1 MKRPVTM
8 ARTRGRPP
16 RPPQESEARRRAIL
30 EAALVEFAAHGF
42 AAARLDDV
50 ARRAG
55 IAKGT
60 LYLYFADKEALFE
73 ALVQGA
79 IRPLIDNLQQ
89 VAALPDVPTRQV
101 LKLMFTTFA
110 REVLGSDRKLLLR
123 LLITEGARFPRLV
136 AFYHAEIVTPGLALM
151 GGLMSRAAERGEIT
165 SEAPARFP
173 QLVMAPLLLAVV
185 WDMLFG
191 RIAPLDAEGLID
203 AHVAVLVGEG
213 RAAP

>member
-1 MKRPVTM
+1 MKRPATTP
-8 ARTRGRPP
+8 RPRGRPL
-16 RPPQESEARRRAIL
+16 RAPQDSAARRRAIL
-30 EAALVEFAAHGF
+30 DAALVEFAAHGF

-55 IAKGT
+55 VAKGT

-73 ALVQGA
+73 ALVQGS
-79 IRPLIDNLQQ
+79 IRPLLDNLQN

-101 LKLMFTTFA
+101 LKLMFATFA

-136 AFYHAEIVTPGLALM
+136 NFYHAEIVTPGLALM
-151 GGLMSRAAERGEIT
+151 RGLMNRAVERGEIAND
-165 SEAPARFP
+165 APARFP
-173 QLVMAPLLLAVV
+173 QLVMAPLLLAII

-191 RIAPLDAEGLID
+191 RVAPLDAEGLIE
-203 AHVAVLVGEG
+203 AHVGLLLGEG
-213 RAAP
+213 RAAS

>member
-1 MKRPVTM
+1 MVRP
-8 ARTRGRPP
+8 ASKPRPRGRPP
-16 RPPQESEARRRAIL
+16 RAPQESEARRQAIL
-30 EAALVEFAAHGF
+30 DAALVEFAAHGF

-73 ALVQGA
+73 ALVRGA
-79 IRPLIDNLQQ
+79 IKPLLDNLQQ

-101 LKLMFTTFA
+101 LKLLFSTFA

-123 LLITEGARFPRLV
+123 LLITEGGRFPRLV

-151 GGLMSRAAERGEIT
+151 HALMTRAAERGEIA
-165 SEAPARFP
+165 SDAPARFP
-173 QLVMAPLLLAVV
+173 QLVMAPLLLAIV

-191 RIAPLDAEGLID
+191 RVAPLDTEGLID
-203 AHVAVLVGEG
+203 AHVALLMDEG
-213 RAAP
+213 RATP

>member
-1 MKRPVTM
+1 MKQLTNSRP
-8 ARTRGRPP
+8 RGRPP
-16 RPPQESEARRRAIL
+16 KPPQESEARRQAIL
-30 EAALVEFAAHGF
+30 AAALVEFAAHGF

-50 ARRAG
+50 ARRAEV
-55 IAKGT
+55 AKGT

-79 IRPLIDNLQQ
+79 IRPLLDKLQS
-89 VAALPDVPTRQV
+89 VATLPDVPTGQV
-101 LKLMFTTFA
+101 MKLLFTTFA

-136 AFYHAEIVTPGLALM
+136 RFYHAEIVTPGLALM
-151 GGLMSRAAERGEIT
+151 RELMTRAAARGEIR
-165 SEAPARFP
+165 SDAPARFP

-191 RIAPLDAEGLID
+191 HLAPLDAEGLID
-203 AHVAVLVGEG
+203 AHVELLLGEG

>member
-1 MKRPVTM
+1 MKRP
-8 ARTRGRPP
+8 AAKPRPRGRPP
-16 RPPQESEARRRAIL
+16 RAPQDSEARRRAIL
-30 EAALVEFAAHGF
+30 DAALVEFAAHGF

-50 ARRAG
+50 AHRAG

-73 ALVQGA
+73 ALVRGA
-79 IRPLIDNLQQ
+79 IRPLLDNLRQ
-89 VAALPDVPTRQV
+89 VADLPDVPTRQV
-101 LKLMFTTFA
+101 LKLLFATFA

-136 AFYHAEIVTPGLALM
+136 SFYHAEIVVPGLALM
-151 GGLMSRAAERGEIT
+151 RGLMNRAAQRGEIA
-165 SEAPARFP
+165 SDAPARFP

-191 RIAPLDAEGLID
+191 RIAALDIEGLIE
-203 AHVAVLVGEG
+203 AHVGLLVGEG

>member
-1 MKRPVTM
+1 MKRPITST
-8 ARTRGRPP
+8 RPRGRPP
-16 RPPQESEARRRAIL
+16 RAAQESEARRRAIL
-30 EAALVEFAAHGF
+30 DAALVEFAAHGF

-60 LYLYFADKEALFE
+60 LYLYFADKEAMFE
-73 ALVQGA
+73 ALVRGA
-79 IRPLIDNLQQ
+79 ITPLLDNLQQ

-101 LKLMFTTFA
+101 LKLLFATFA

-151 GGLMSRAAERGEIT
+151 RGLMNRAAERGEIAND
-165 SEAPARFP
+165 SAVRFP
-173 QLVMAPLLLAVV
+173 QLVMAPLLLAIV

-191 RIAPLDAEGLID
+191 RVAPLDTEGLID
-203 AHVAVLVGEG
+203 AHVALLVGEG

>member
-1 MKRPVTM
+1 MKRLATKP
-8 ARTRGRPP
+8 RPRGRPP
-16 RPPQESEARRRAIL
+16 RTPQESEAKRRAIL
-30 EAALVEFAAHGF
+30 DAALVEFAAHGF

-73 ALVQGA
+73 ALVRGA
-79 IRPLIDNLQQ
+79 IRPLLDNLRNA
-89 VAALPDVPTRQV
+89 AALPDVPTLQV
-101 LKLMFTTFA
+101 LRLLFLTFA

-136 AFYHAEIVTPGLALM
+136 RFYHAEIITPGLALM
-151 GGLMSRAAERGEIT
+151 RGLMTRAAAKGEIA
-165 SEAPARFP
+165 SDAPARFP
-173 QLVMAPLLLAVV
+173 QLVMAPLLLVVV

-191 RIAPLDAEGLID
+191 RVEPLDVEGLID
-203 AHVAVLVGEG
+203 AHAGLLLGEQ
-213 RAAP
+213 RAMP

>member
-1 MKRPVTM
+1 MRRP
-8 ARTRGRPP
+8 ASKPRPRGRPP
-16 RPPQESEARRRAIL
+16 RAPQENEARRQAIL
-30 EAALVEFAAHGF
+30 DAALIEFGAHGF

-60 LYLYFADKEALFE
+60 LYLYVTDKEALFE
-73 ALVQGA
+73 ALVQGS
-79 IRPLIDNLQQ
+79 IRPLLDDLQN

-101 LKLMFTTFA
+101 LKLMFATFA
-110 REVLGSDRKLLLR
+110 RDVLGSDRKLLLR

-136 AFYHAEIVTPGLALM
+136 KFYHAEIVTPGMALIR
-151 GGLMSRAAERGEIT
+151 GLMTRAVERGEI
-165 SEAPARFP
+165 AGDAAARFP

-203 AHVAVLVGEG
+203 AHVGVLLGEG
-213 RAAP
+213 RTAA

>member
-1 MKRPVTM
+1 MKRPVTKP
-8 ARTRGRPP
+8 RPRGRPP
-16 RPPQESEARRRAIL
+16 RAPQESEARRRAIL

-101 LKLMFTTFA
+101 LRLMFGTFA
-110 REVLGSDRKLLLR
+110 REVLGSDRR
-123 LLITEGARFPRLV
+123 
-136 AFYHAEIVTPGLALM
+136 
-151 GGLMSRAAERGEIT
+151 
-165 SEAPARFP
+165 
-173 QLVMAPLLLAVV
+173 
-185 WDMLFG
+185 
-191 RIAPLDAEGLID
+191 
-203 AHVAVLVGEG
+203 
-213 RAAP
+213 

>member
-1 MKRPVTM
+1 MKKIAPPPRP
-8 ARTRGRPP
+8 RGRPP
-16 RPPQESEARRRAIL
+16 RAPQESEARRRAIVD
-30 EAALVEFAAHGF
+30 AALVEFAAHGF

-73 ALVQGA
+73 ALVQGS
-79 IRPLIDNLQQ
+79 IRPLLDNLRQ

-101 LKLMFTTFA
+101 LKLLFTTFA

-136 AFYHAEIVTPGLALM
+136 NFYHAEIVTPGLALM
-151 GGLMSRAAERGEIT
+151 RGLMTRAAERGEIAND
-165 SEAPARFP
+165 APARFP
-173 QLVMAPLLLAVV
+173 QLVMAPLLLAVI

-191 RIAPLDAEGLID
+191 RVEPLDVEAFVD
-203 AHVAVLVGEG
+203 AHVGLLLGEG
-213 RAAP
+213 RAAS

>member
-1 MKRPVTM
+1 MKKTAIKPRP
-8 ARTRGRPP
+8 RGRPP
-16 RPPQESEARRRAIL
+16 RAPQDSEARRRAIL
-30 EAALVEFAAHGF
+30 DAALVEFAAHGF

-73 ALVQGA
+73 ALVQGS
-79 IRPLIDNLQQ
+79 IRPLLDNLQN

-101 LKLMFTTFA
+101 LKLMFATFA

-136 AFYHAEIVTPGLALM
+136 NFYHAEIVTPGLRLM
-151 GGLMSRAAERGEIT
+151 RGLMTRAAQKGEIA
-165 SEAPARFP
+165 SDAAARFP
-173 QLVMAPLLLAVV
+173 QLVMAPLMLAVV

-191 RIAPLDAEGLID
+191 RVEPLDVESFID
-203 AHVAVLVGEG
+203 AHVELLLGEG
-213 RAAP
+213 KAAS

>member
-1 MKRPVTM
+1 MKRPVSKP
-8 ARTRGRPP
+8 RPRGRPP
-16 RPPQESEARRRAIL
+16 RAPQESAARRRAIL
-30 EAALVEFAAHGF
+30 DAALVEFAAHGF

-73 ALVQGA
+73 ALVQGS
-79 IRPLIDNLQQ
+79 IRPLLDNLQQ
-89 VAALPDVPTRQV
+89 VALLPDVPTRQV
-101 LKLMFTTFA
+101 LKLLFTTFA

-136 AFYHAEIVTPGLALM
+136 GFYHAEIVTPGLKLM
-151 GGLMSRAAERGEIT
+151 RGLMARAAERGEIADD
-165 SEAPARFP
+165 APARFP

-191 RIAPLDAEGLID
+191 RVEPLDVEGLVE
-203 AHVAVLVGEG
+203 AHVGLLLGEG
-213 RAAP
+213 RAAA